1 MWKYRWKKE
10 NWTKIKETDRNRKT
24 SQENQMCQMIK
35 VKNRSVCVADN
46 NEKND
51 SDKVKNHSY
60 LRIDK
65 SIQ

>member
-10 NWTKIKETDRNRKT
+10 NWTKIKEADRNRKT

-46 NEKND
+46 NEK
-51 SDKVKNHSY
+51 K
-60 LRIDK
+60 R
-65 SIQ
+65 